1 MPTPRFRKL
10 AAARLAVSEPIS
22 PAVSSLFDGEGG
34 ATALSTRSVP
44 VARLAPLPGQPARP
58 FDPSTLSSLSQSI
71 AEHGVLEPL
80 LVRPVG
86 SGGYQ
91 IIAGER
97 RWRAAIL
104 AGLEKVPA
112 VVREMDDLTALQTAI
127 GESLGQRVAATSATA
142 FVETRPSIEASIATP
157 VVNMPIVNTPIVDTP
172 IAHIPIVNTPIV
184 NTPIVNTPIVAEP
197 VIAAPIVAPSPLELP
212 AAPLAETDEALD
224 LLDRI
229 GELWLRARELAG
241 AIEEERAELSSYDR
255 ERARKTLLSIRIAAD
270 NGATLLRD

>member
-1 MPTPRFRKL
+1 VAPTGLEGSFTMPTPRFRKL

-34 ATALSTRSVP
+34 ASALSTRQVP

-58 FDPSTLSSLSQSI
+58 FNPATLASLAQSI
-71 AEHGVLEPL
+71 SEHGVLEPL

-86 SGGYQ
+86 AGGYQ

-127 GESLGQRVAATSATA
+127 GESLGRIVDAQPPVVAAPVAEPVTAVPVAATV
-142 FVETRPSIEASIATP
+142 VEAPLVATP
-157 VVNMPIVNTPIVDTP
+157 VVTP
-172 IAHIPIVNTPIV
+172 
-184 NTPIVNTPIVAEP
+184 VATAP
-197 VIAAPIVAPSPLELP
+197 VVAAPVAPVVTTPVAVAPVVEVSAEQ
-212 AAPLAETDEALD
+212 PLAEGEGG

-229 GELWLRARELAG
+229 GSIWAEARDLAA
-241 AIEEERAELSSYDR
+241 AIDAERGELSSYER
-255 ERARKTLLSIRIAAD
+255 ERARKALLSIRIVAD
-270 NGATLLRD
+270 NGVALLRD